1 MSLTLFVGRVYQQL
15 KVRRVDQDV
24 GSVVKSY
31 GVYPER
37 QSNAFD
43 SRALSLNFMK
53 NIVLDGFFQ
62 SWRYV
67 SARAGSG
74 SGSGSVVTATAAL

>member
-1 MSLTLFVGRVYQQL
+1 M
-15 KVRRVDQDV
+15 RRVDQDV
-24 GSVVKSY
+24 RSVVKSY
-31 GVYPER
+31 GVYLER

-43 SRALSLNFMK
+43 SRAVSLNFMR

-67 SARAGSG
+67 SANKI
-74 SGSGSVVTATAAL
+74 VVVVVFIVVVIVVVVVVVVVLV